1 MIATM
6 PILRLVVILT
16 VALWL
21 QPTASGQ
28 DSWSGFRGP
37 GSAGYV
43 ENQKLPDKWS
53 TTENVAWK
61 LDVPGRGWS
70 SPVVWGNNVFLT
82 TVINTGESEAPKKGL
97 YFGGDRKTPPSSV
110 HQWKVICLDL
120 KSGQVRW
127 EKQVHEGVPAASMH
141 IKSSYASETAVTDGQ
156 RLVVCFGN
164 LGLFCFDLQG
174 NELWRRDIT
183 PRKTRAGWGTAASP
197 VLHDGRVYYCYDNE
211 EESFLQAV
219 DAKTGTEIWRK
230 DRDEKSNWSTPLVW
244 KNSQRTEIV
253 TAGTGLIRSYDLDGN
268 LLWTLK
274 GMSSI
279 TIATPYQSGDLL
291 YISSGYVMDS
301 KRPIYAIKP
310 GASGDISLKD
320 GETSNSHI
328 IWAQPKAAPYNPST
342 LVYRDRMYVLYDRG
356 TVASYDAKDGREV
369 YGMKRL
375 TGGSAYTTS
384 PWAYDGKVFCL
395 SEDGLTTVFKA
406 GDDFEILHTNALAA
420 DDMGMAS
427 PAIAGDSLLIRTSAR
442 IYCIR
447 K

>member
-1 MIATM
+1 MLWTLA
-6 PILRLVVILT
+6 LT
-16 VALWL
+16 
-21 QPTASGQ
+21 QTAAQGQ
-28 DSWSGFRGP
+28 EIWSGFRGP
-37 GSAGYV
+37 GSLGYA
-43 ENQKLPDKWS
+43 ENENLPDKWT

-61 LDVPGRGWS
+61 RDIAGRGWS
-70 SPVVWGNNVFLT
+70 SPVVWNDRVFLT
-82 TVINTGESEAPKKGL
+82 TVINTGEMEAPKKGL
-97 YFGGDRKTPPSSV
+97 YIGGDRMKPPTSV

-120 KSGQVRW
+120 NSGEVRW

-156 RLVVCFGN
+156 RVVVCFGN
-164 LGLFCFDLQG
+164 LGLFCFDMEG

-197 VLHDGRVYYCYDNE
+197 VLHEGKVYYCYDNE
-211 EESFLQAV
+211 EASFLQAI
-219 DAKTGTEIWRK
+219 DAKTGTELWRK

-253 TAGTGLIRSYDLDGN
+253 TPGTGLVRSYDLEGN
-268 LLWTLK
+268 LLWSLK

-279 TIATPYQSGDLL
+279 TIATPFVSGDLL
-291 YISSGYVMDS
+291 YLSSGYVIDP

-320 GETSNSHI
+320 GESSNAFIS
-328 IWAQPKAAPYNPST
+328 WSQPKAAPYNPST

-356 TVASYDAKDGREV
+356 TVACYDAKDGHEV

-375 TGGSAYTTS
+375 TGSSAFTAS
-384 PWAYDGKVFCL
+384 PWAYNGKVFCL
-395 SEDGLTTVFKA
+395 SEDGVTTVFKA
-406 GDDFEILHTNALAA
+406 GDEFELLHTNALAE

-427 PAIAGDSLLIRTSAR
+427 PAIVGDLLLIRTSAR
-442 IYCIR
+442 IYCFR